1 MQTTWQ
7 QKETLSE
14 TLSQESQIS
23 SYSPLVSKLLAARSI
38 YSEAEATRFLFPQID
53 QFYDP
58 FLMKGI
64 KEAAKRILSAAERK
78 ELIMVHGDYDVD
90 GITGAAVLALTL
102 KKLNAKFYTFI
113 PHRKKDGYG
122 VSEDAIETAKT
133 NGTKL
138 IITVDCGITA
148 IDQVKTAKDAG
159 IDTIV
164 IDHHQIHGGHLPEA
178 FAIINPLQE
187 GCRYPF
193 KELSAAG
200 LAFKLSQAL
209 TGRFALS
216 LLDLAALSSIC
227 DVAPL
232 ADENRLIVKF
242 GMELISKRNSIG
254 LSKLC
259 NVSRIKSRKINTAHL
274 GFMLG
279 PRINASGR
287 MSSGEKALSLLVSQ
301 NEQEADELAKLL
313 DTENKARQQE
323 EREVLKQAINKV
335 EKEINFNRDKVIVI
349 WQEGWHQGVIGI
361 VAQRLVERFHRPSLV
376 IGMDGKT
383 GKASGR
389 SVRGFHLFQALEASK
404 DYLDQFGGHE
414 LAAGFSISEKNLE
427 LFRRKINEFAAQIPP
442 IVFTKSIKF
451 DLEISFA
458 DLTPSTFREIEL
470 FEPFG
475 AGNPRPVFLTRNIQT
490 KTKVAQSSPQTL
502 KWWVSAN
509 GATFE
514 ANWTQ
519 KDPQPKPV
527 PESGE
532 YDIVYSPKL
541 KEWDGIETVVLEVK
555 DLRQA

>member
-1 MQTTWQ
+1 MHTIWQ
-7 QKETLSE
+7 QKEVSGSALPSE
-14 TLSQESQIS
+14 TL
-23 SYSPLVSKLLAARSI
+23 SYSPLVTKLLALRSI
-38 YSEAEATRFLFPQID
+38 HTEAASSKFLFPALD

-58 FLMKGI
+58 FLMKGV
-64 KEAAKRILSAAERK
+64 KEASKRILQAAERK

-90 GITGAAVLALTL
+90 GVTGAAIMALTL
-102 KKLNAKFYTFI
+102 KKLGAKFYTFI

-122 VSEDAIETAKT
+122 VSEDAVQAATQ

-148 IDQVKTAKDAG
+148 IDEVKTAKNAG
-159 IDTIV
+159 IDSIV
-164 IDHHQIHGGHLPEA
+164 IDHHQIHGGNLPEA

-187 GCRYPF
+187 GCQYPF

-209 TGRFALS
+209 VGRFALS

-232 ADENRLIVKF
+232 VDENRLIVKF
-242 GMELISKRNSIG
+242 GMELISKRNSVG

-259 NVSRIKSRKINTAHL
+259 NVAKIKSRKINSAHL

-287 MSSGEKALSLLVSQ
+287 MSSGDKALELLISQ
-301 NEQEADELAKLL
+301 DEQRADELAKLL

-323 EREVLKQAINKV
+323 EREVLRQAIAKV

-349 WQEGWHQGVIGI
+349 WSEGWHQGVIGI
-361 VAQRLVERFHRPSLV
+361 VAQRLVERFNRPSLV
-376 IGMDGKT
+376 IALENGK

-389 SVRGFHLFQALEASK
+389 SVRGFHLFEALEFSK
-404 DYLDQFGGHE
+404 DHVEEFGGHE
-414 LAAGFSISEKNLE
+414 LAAGFSILE
-427 LFRRKINEFAAQIPP
+427 GELRNFRQKINEYAAQIPP
-442 IVFTKSIKF
+442 VIFTKSIRY
-451 DLEISFA
+451 DLEILFS
-458 DLTPSTFREIEL
+458 DLTPTVLREIEL

-475 AGNPRPVFLTRNIQT
+475 AGNPRPSFLTRNVQT
-490 KTKVAQSSPQTL
+490 KTKITQASPQTL
-502 KWWVSAN
+502 RWWVSAD

-519 KDPQPKPV
+519 KDPQPKQI
-527 PESGE
+527 PESGAYE
-532 YDIVYSPKL
+532 IVYSPKL
-541 KEWDGIETVVLEVK
+541 KEWDGIESVVLEVK
-555 DLRQA
+555 DLRQF